1 MCEVLSIDP
10 SEVMAFGDNFNDVEM
25 LRLAGVSYAMEH
37 SHPDVKVQAKHICR
51 RVEPELEKF
60 LLEIDG

>member
-1 MCEVLSIDP
+1 
-10 SEVMAFGDNFNDVEM
+10 
-25 LRLAGVSYAMEH
+25 MEH
-37 SHPDVKVQAKHICR
+37 SHPDVKAQAKHICR